1 MSKIVVLFLVYL
13 TANLT
18 SSEDKYTTKWD
29 NIDIDSILKSD
40 RLLRNYINCLLEKG
54 RCTPDGLELRSKYHI

>member
-1 MSKIVVLFLVYL
+1 MSKIVILLLVYL

-54 RCTPDGLELRSKYHI
+54 RCTPDGLELRSKYHN